1 MNIINPTGLMNTDNQ
16 SAPLFAMLGRFSGGQ
31 KNVENVGRKSVAF
44 YNKLFFPLAQPQS
57 KSYQVSKW
65 FSGSQFTVT
74 TEQICPNVDQ
84 KDETWAPAGKTE
96 WLTGLVYWHI
106 HHSQTQQP
114 LSHAVIFS
122 AGLDTV
128 SATRRKYFTSAANL
142 ADTNSPT
149 TNLGYKTFY
158 KYHNINLSNNFR
170 RFWKGCNFPLSS
182 IVSNLIFATPTTS

>member
-84 KDETWAPAGKTE
+84 KDETWATAGKTE

-128 SATRRKYFTSAANL
+128 QPEENILLQQQTWQI
-142 ADTNSPT
+142 PT
-149 TNLGYKTFY
+149 VQQQTLDIKHF
-158 KYHNINLSNNFR
+158 IN
-170 RFWKGCNFPLSS
+170 
-182 IVSNLIFATPTTS
+182 TTTSTYQITLEGFERVVTSLSPL